1 MEESELGNLK
11 ERSSIMEEKMERF
24 DDVGNRLKSAF
35 LMWTGKNKARRSM
48 KEISFKKKYSKEGC
62 KKS

>member
-1 MEESELGNLK
+1 MGNLK
-11 ERSSIMEEKMERF
+11 ERSSIMEEKMARF

-35 LMWTGKNKARRSM
+35 LMWTRKNKARRSM
-48 KEISFKKKYSKEGC
+48 KKISFRKKYSKEGC